1 MTAGV
6 PAYPLTL
13 ARAIGAATTR
23 APGKRA
29 LLCEGRELS
38 YGGLTQR
45 IRRVGHAARG
55 GWSINRGDRVA
66 LMMPNGLEYIEIVAG
81 LSELGAVVVTLG
93 AYLSATELAAQMADS
108 QASALI
114 VHGSLAEMAH
124 DASGLPPHR
133 ILVLG
138 PAYEDWLSRASDAAL
153 ASEVAEVDS
162 FAMSYTSGTT
172 GRPKGVLISHRSR
185 ALTFAAMAVE
195 YGCYGP
201 DDRALTVAP
210 MFHGAG
216 FAFAAAPLVFGGSVE
231 IMTRFE
237 PEPVLRRLAEGAA
250 TNLFVVPTH
259 LYGLFALPPAVL
271 GAHRSDA
278 LKTLICNAAPL
289 PTALKER
296 ALAHF
301 GPGRLFECYGSTE
314 GGIISNLRPA
324 DQARKQQ
331 CVGQPFPWTEI
342 RLLDDAGREV
352 APGQTGEIHTRSPFF
367 FNGYWRQPEAT
378 AEALREGW
386 LTVGDLGCFDDEG
399 HLYIVG
405 RKKDMILTGGI
416 NVYPREVE
424 DLLATHPLVA
434 EACVVGLP
442 DAQWGERVVAGLVL
456 RDPTAESQNG
466 AGGLIEALTAL
477 ARTHLAQPKRPKQYV
492 VIDQVPRNASGKV
505 LKRVLQ
511 EQLIQSPALPD
522 AKET

>member
-1 MTAGV
+1 
-6 PAYPLTL
+6 
-13 ARAIGAATTR
+13 
-23 APGKRA
+23 
-29 LLCEGRELS
+29 
-38 YGGLTQR
+38 
-45 IRRVGHAARG
+45 
-55 GWSINRGDRVA
+55 VA
-66 LMMPNGLEYIEIVAG
+66 LMMPNGLEFIEIVAG

-93 AYLSATELAAQMADS
+93 AYLSPSELAAQMADS
-108 QASALI
+108 QASAMI
-114 VHGSLAEMAH
+114 VHGALAEMAL
-124 DASGLPPHR
+124 DASGLPPDR
-133 ILVLG
+133 IVVLG
-138 PAYEDWLSRASDAAL
+138 PAYEDWLTRASDAAWV
-153 ASEVAEVDS
+153 SDVQESDS

-216 FAFAAAPLVFGGSVE
+216 FAFAAAPLVFGGTVE
-231 IMTRFE
+231 ILTRFE
-237 PEPVLRRLAEGAA
+237 PESVLRRLVEGAA

-259 LYGLFALPPAVL
+259 LHGLFGLPPAVL
-271 GAHRSDA
+271 EACRADA

-289 PTALKER
+289 PTALKEQ

-324 DQARKQQ
+324 DQSRKQQ

-342 RLLDDAGREV
+342 RLLDDDGADVAAGE
-352 APGQTGEIHTRSPFF
+352 TGEIHTRSPFF

-378 AEALREGW
+378 AEALRGGW
-386 LTVGDLGCFDDEG
+386 LTVGDLGRFDDEG

-416 NVYPREVE
+416 NVYPREIE
-424 DLLATHPLVA
+424 DLLATHPRVA

-456 RDPTAESQNG
+456 RDPAPGGGSDTTGLMQELAEQ
-466 AGGLIEALTAL
+466 
-477 ARTHLAQPKRPKQYV
+477 ARLHLAPPKRPKQFV

-511 EQLIQSPALPD
+511 EQLIHVPASPD
-522 AKET
+522 SKET